1 MQTYKIDLSYK
12 GTNYF
17 GFQKQKDKNTIQKEF
32 ESAINIF
39 TKNYEMSYSGRTDA
53 GVHAKSQIISLK
65 TDIEIDKKMQ
75 NSIDKLLGQDISINS
90 LIKTKKDFHARFDA
104 RKRTYKYFLSDS
116 TKKLPFLNDFTHSI
130 TYKVDVDE
138 LNKISNIFV
147 GTHNFSSFAKIE
159 AAKNPIRTIYKS
171 QWRKNRDYFE
181 YTIVGNAFLRNMVR
195 NLVGVQLAVVN
206 GKVDIKI
213 VKDAIKNENSKRLNY
228 LAPAKGLVL
237 WNVKY

>member
-90 LIKTKKDFHARFDA
+90 LIKAKKDFHARFDA

-116 TKKLPFLNDFTHSI
+116 TKNFHFLMTLRTLFCMKL
-130 TYKVDVDE
+130 
-138 LNKISNIFV
+138 
-147 GTHNFSSFAKIE
+147 
-159 AAKNPIRTIYKS
+159 
-171 QWRKNRDYFE
+171 
-181 YTIVGNAFLRNMVR
+181 M
-195 NLVGVQLAVVN
+195 
-206 GKVDIKI
+206 
-213 VKDAIKNENSKRLNY
+213 
-228 LAPAKGLVL
+228 
-237 WNVKY
+237 

>member
-90 LIKTKKDFHARFDA
+90 LTKAKKDFHARFDA

-130 TYKVDVDE
+130 LYAVDVDE

-171 QWRKNRDYFE
+171 QWTKNRDYIE